1 MSKPLI
7 VVVPHQLGQAE
18 ARRRLD
24 DALGQ
29 AKAMLGQKVTSLDG
43 RWTENHLDLM
53 IGALGQKVTAALDV
67 AVDHV
72 RVEVQLPWMLAM
84 IAEKATGFIRKQ
96 GQLLLE
102 KK

>member
-7 VVVPHQLGQAE
+7 VVVPHQLGLAE

-24 DALGQ
+24 DALAQ
-29 AKAMLGQKVTSLDG
+29 ARAMLGQKVTSLDG
-43 RWTENHLDLM
+43 TWTDNRLDLM
-53 IGALGQKVTAALDV
+53 IAAMGQKITAALDV
-67 AVDHV
+67 AADHV
-72 RVEVQLPWMLAM
+72 RVEVELPWMLAM
-84 IAEKATGFIRKQ
+84 IAEKATGYIRKQ